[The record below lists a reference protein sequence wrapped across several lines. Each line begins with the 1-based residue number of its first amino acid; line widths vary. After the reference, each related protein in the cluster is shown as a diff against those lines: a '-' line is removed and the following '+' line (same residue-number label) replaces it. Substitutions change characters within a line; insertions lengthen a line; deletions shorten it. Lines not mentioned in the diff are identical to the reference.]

1 LIFWHVKPKLNNSRA
16 LRIIAAAREEF
27 SRRGFDGAR
36 VDQIARKA
44 GVNKQLLFYYF
55 HSKRGLFNAVLAR
68 GAAQL
73 EQALAGLPLVGNP
86 PEPDPLSRIRT
97 ALEAQFDF
105 LAEHPELVALLT
117 QAGRS
122 DARPFAPAI
131 KRLVVLLAEGQGRG
145 HVRDDLDPH
154 LAAAQALVLMVAYL
168 GLESLIAMSAPPLG
182 ADEPALR
189 ERWKEA
195 AVKLVLDGV
204 SAH

>member
-1 LIFWHVKPKLNNSRA
+1 MSSTIRLIFWHVKPKLDNSRA

-154 LAAAQALVLMVAYL
+154 LAAAQ
-168 GLESLIAMSAPPLG
+168 
-182 ADEPALR
+182 
-189 ERWKEA
+189 
-195 AVKLVLDGV
+195 

>member
-1 LIFWHVKPKLNNSRA
+1 LIFWHVKPKLDNSRA

>member
-1 LIFWHVKPKLNNSRA
+1 GARGCAEPRQPPDHQVPAGRTPARPPGPGARAEPKYISSTIRLIFWHVKPKLNNSRA

-55 HSKRGLFNAVLAR
+55 HSKRGLFNAVLAL

-73 EQALAGLPLVGNP
+73 EHALAGLPLVGNP

-117 QAGRS
+117 QAG
-122 DARPFAPAI
+122 
-131 KRLVVLLAEGQGRG
+131 
-145 HVRDDLDPH
+145 
-154 LAAAQALVLMVAYL
+154 
-168 GLESLIAMSAPPLG
+168 
-182 ADEPALR
+182 
-189 ERWKEA
+189 
-195 AVKLVLDGV
+195 
-204 SAH
+204 